1 MIPQKPGPAAK
12 TARSGSVRNAA
23 ADLPLSAL
31 LSQVLVAFTIEFDN
45 ESERQMQHRTT
56 NQTAKGGGRVGPW
69 LVSMAMWSNCMQFI
83 GERGVRVDE
92 LGRLARTATNLNGM
106 QRWGYI
112 IVEPDP
118 NPGDKRPKT
127 PRSHWRIRAT
137 ASGQRAQE
145 VWRPLFGAI
154 EERWQV
160 RVGKNEIRQLRDS
173 LSAIVQQI
181 DLDLPDC
188 LPILKYGLFST
199 LPDQKRRAAVESDA
213 RGESNLSLPAL
224 LSRVLLAFAIEF
236 ERESK
241 LSLAISANILR
252 VLDAKGVRLRDLP
265 LLTGVSKEAISMAM
279 GILKKYRIATLEPG
293 TTGSATKIV
302 RLTENGRK
310 LQDAYRQ
317 LLGEIE
323 TRWRARFGEE
333 TIGELRNLLERLVGD
348 ATPQSSP
355 LFFGL
360 EPYPEG
366 WRASVRKPETLPHFP
381 MVLHRGGF
389 PDGS

>member
-1 MIPQKPGPAAK
+1 MIPQKPGRAAK
-12 TARSGSVRNAA
+12 TARSSSVRNAA

-56 NQTAKGGGRVGPW
+56 NQTAKGGVRVGPW

-83 GERGVRVDE
+83 GERGVRGRE
-92 LGRLARTATNLNGM
+92 LERLARTATNLNGM

-118 NPGDKRPKT
+118 GDKRPKT
-127 PRSHWRIRAT
+127 PRSDWIIRAT
-137 ASGQRAQE
+137 SSGQRAQE

-154 EERWQV
+154 EERWQA
-160 RVGKNEIRQLRDS
+160 RFGENEIRQLRDS

-199 LPDQKRRAAVESDA
+199 LPDQKRHAAVESGA
-213 RGESNLSLPAL
+213 RDESNLPLPAL

-252 VLDAKGVRLRDLP
+252 VLDEKGVRLRDLP

-293 TTGSATKIV
+293 TTGSAMKIV

-333 TIGELRNLLERLVGD
+333 TIGALRNLLERLVGD

-355 LFFGL
+355 LFLGL
-360 EPYPEG
+360 DPYPEG